1 MTFKTYQ
8 MADLSAKAI
17 AGSQKCRGAPD
28 RVRVTYSLNRMVN
41 RPPIVGL
48 CSFNTGHAGDRLRH
62 GSSVPILLS
71 KSLRHL
77 IDGTADRISFGVVD
91 SQENP
96 SFLSDPG
103 GNRFLPSLAWLSHM
117 AAIAGQ

>member
-1 MTFKTYQ
+1 MIGTRRRRGTTLSRPQNTFKTYQ

-62 GSSVPILLS
+62 GSSVPILLQ
-71 KSLRHL
+71 KVAL
-77 IDGTADRISFGVVD
+77 TTDRWVD
-91 SQENP
+91 
-96 SFLSDPG
+96 
-103 GNRFLPSLAWLSHM
+103 
-117 AAIAGQ
+117 